1 MDYKKTIKRF
11 IKYNNKNG
19 VKNYYFHLI
28 LLPKKT
34 ILNRSITLYRNIIL

>member
-19 VKNYYFHLI
+19 VKNYYFNLI
-28 LLPKKT
+28 LLPKKQYYIE
-34 ILNRSITLYRNIIL
+34 ILYYKK